1 MLKNKKINITFF
13 SANREEYGLIY
24 PFIKKIS
31 NNVKF
36 NVNLIV
42 AGSHLEKKFGNTF
55 NEIKKDQIKILAKIK
70 IPIKTDNLSGTS
82 KYFNEIQ
89 KKINIVLDKSKTD
102 LVFLSSDRFETFAFA
117 ISSYLRKIPIIHY
130 EGGDITEGGALDDNI
145 RHAIT
150 KISNLHI
157 TSNKDS
163 YKRIIKMGEEKW
175 RCINVGYSAL
185 YNISLEKFDY
195 KKIQAKYNINSLN
208 PLILFTLHPLVL
220 EKNQFLRELDESF
233 KSLKILNKLGY
244 QIILTYPNFDPGF
257 QKIINKIT
265 SLKKKFKDIKVY
277 KYLGRENYHQILYY
291 IGKSKNGA
299 CVGNSS
305 SGIKEAVIFKSP
317 TINIG
322 DRQKSRLKP
331 NNVCNVMADSKQ
343 IIKKIKQNLS
353 IKNKKIKN
361 PYKLTSKFINLDKK
375 IFEIFKN
382 KSFNKKKCTY

>member
-31 NNVKF
+31 NNVKY

>member
-1 MLKNKKINITFF
+1 MIKNKKINITFF
-13 SANREEYGLIY
+13 SANRAEYGLIY
-24 PFIKKIS
+24 PFVRKLSDNK
-31 NNVKF
+31 KF

-55 NEIKKDQIKILAKIK
+55 KEIKKDRIKILAKIK
-70 IPIKTDNLSGTS
+70 IPIKTDNLLGTS
-82 KYFNEIQ
+82 RYFNEIQ
-89 KKINIVLDKSKTD
+89 KKINIILDKSKTD
-102 LVFLSSDRFETFAFA
+102 LVFISSDRFETFAFA

-130 EGGDITEGGALDDNI
+130 EGGDVTEGGALDDNI

-157 TSNKDS
+157 TSNIDS
-163 YKRIIKMGEEKW
+163 YKRVIKMGEEKW

-185 YNISLEKFDY
+185 YNIDLKKFDY
-195 KKIQAKYNINSLN
+195 KKIKSKYNINSKN
-208 PLILFTLHPLVL
+208 PVILFTLHPLVL
-220 EKNQFLRELDESF
+220 EKNQFLKELNESF

-257 QKIINKIT
+257 QKIINKIRY
-265 SLKKKFKDIKVY
+265 LKKQFKNIKVY
-277 KYLGRENYHQILYY
+277 KHLGRENYHQILYY
-291 IGKSKNGA
+291 IGKSNNGA

-305 SGIKEAVIFKSP
+305 SGIKEAVIFKTP

-322 DRQKSRLKP
+322 QRQKSRLKP
-331 NNVCNVMADSKQ
+331 NNVYDVGADSKE
-343 IIKKIKQNLS
+343 IIKKIRQNLS

-361 PYKLTSKFINLDKK
+361 PYKLTYKFTNLDKR
-375 IFEIFKN
+375 IYEIFKN

>member
-13 SANREEYGLIY
+13 SANRAEYGLIH
-24 PFIKKIS
+24 PFIRKLSDNK
-31 NNVKF
+31 KF

-42 AGSHLEKKFGNTF
+42 AGSHLENKFGNTF
-55 NEIKKDQIKILAKIK
+55 EEIKKDRLKILAKIK
-70 IPIKTDNLSGTS
+70 IPIKTDNLLGTS
-82 KYFNEIQ
+82 RYFNEIQ
-89 KKINIVLDKSKTD
+89 KKINMILDKSKTD

-130 EGGDITEGGALDDNI
+130 EGGDVTEGGALDDNI

-157 TSNKDS
+157 TSNIES
-163 YKRIIKMGEEKW
+163 YERIIKMGEEKW

-185 YNISLEKFDY
+185 YNIDLKKFDY
-195 KKIQAKYNINSLN
+195 KKIKSKYNINSKN
-208 PLILFTLHPLVL
+208 PVILFTLHPLVL
-220 EKNQFLRELDESF
+220 EKKQFLKELNESF
-233 KSLKILNKLGY
+233 KSLKVLNKLGY

-257 QKIINKIT
+257 QKIINKIQY
-265 SLKKKFKDIKVY
+265 LKKQFKNIKVY
-277 KYLGRENYHQILYY
+277 KHLGRENYHQILYY
-291 IGKSKNGA
+291 IGKSNNGA

-305 SGIKEAVIFKSP
+305 SGIKEAVIFKTP

-322 DRQKSRLKP
+322 QRQKSRLKP
-331 NNVCNVMADSKQ
+331 NNVYDVGADSKE
-343 IIKKIKQNLS
+343 IIKKIRKNLS

-361 PYKLTSKFINLDKK
+361 PYKLTHKFINLDKR

>member
-13 SANREEYGLIY
+13 SANRAEYGLIH
-24 PFIKKIS
+24 PFIRKLSDNK
-31 NNVKF
+31 KF

-42 AGSHLEKKFGNTF
+42 AGSHLENKFGNTF
-55 NEIKKDQIKILAKIK
+55 EEIKKDRLKILAKIK
-70 IPIKTDNLSGTS
+70 IPIKTDNLLGTS
-82 KYFNEIQ
+82 RYFNEIQ
-89 KKINIVLDKSKTD
+89 KKINMILDKSKTD

-130 EGGDITEGGALDDNI
+130 EGGDVTEGGALDDNI

-157 TSNKDS
+157 TSNIES
-163 YKRIIKMGEEKW
+163 YERIIKMGEEKW

-185 YNISLEKFDY
+185 YNIDLKKFDY
-195 KKIQAKYNINSLN
+195 KKIKSKYNINSKN
-208 PLILFTLHPLVL
+208 PVILFTLHPLVL
-220 EKNQFLRELDESF
+220 EKKQFLKELNESF
-233 KSLKILNKLGY
+233 KSLKVLNKLGY

-257 QKIINKIT
+257 QKIINKIQY
-265 SLKKKFKDIKVY
+265 LKKQFKNIKVY
-277 KYLGRENYHQILYY
+277 KHLGRENYHQILYY
-291 IGKSKNGA
+291 IGKSNNGA

-305 SGIKEAVIFKSP
+305 SGIKEAVIFKTP

-322 DRQKSRLKP
+322 QRQKSRLKP
-331 NNVCNVMADSKQ
+331 NNVYNVGADSKE
-343 IIKKIKQNLS
+343 IIKKIRQNLS

-361 PYKLTSKFINLDKK
+361 PYKLTHKFTNLDKR

>member
-1 MLKNKKINITFF
+1 MIKNKKINITFF
-13 SANREEYGLIY
+13 SANRAEYGLIY
-24 PFIKKIS
+24 PFVSKLSDNK
-31 NNVKF
+31 KF

-55 NEIKKDQIKILAKIK
+55 KEIKKDRIKILAKIK
-70 IPIKTDNLSGTS
+70 IPIKTDNLLGTS
-82 KYFNEIQ
+82 RYFNEIQ
-89 KKINIVLDKSKTD
+89 KKINIILDKSKTD
-102 LVFLSSDRFETFAFA
+102 LVFISSDRFETFAFA

-130 EGGDITEGGALDDNI
+130 EGGDVTEGGALDDNI

-157 TSNKDS
+157 TSNIDS

-185 YNISLEKFDY
+185 YNINLKKFDY
-195 KKIQAKYNINSLN
+195 KKIKSKYNINSKN
-208 PLILFTLHPLVL
+208 PVILFTLHPLVL
-220 EKNQFLRELDESF
+220 EKNQFLKELNESF

-257 QKIINKIT
+257 QKIINKIRY
-265 SLKKKFKDIKVY
+265 LKKQFKNIKVY
-277 KYLGRENYHQILYY
+277 KHLGRENYHQILYY
-291 IGKSKNGA
+291 IGKSNNGA

-305 SGIKEAVIFKSP
+305 SGIKEAVIFKTP

-322 DRQKSRLKP
+322 QRQKSRLKP
-331 NNVCNVMADSKQ
+331 NNVYNVGADSKE
-343 IIKKIKQNLS
+343 IIKKIRQNLS

-361 PYKLTSKFINLDKK
+361 PYKLTYKFTNLDKR

>member
-13 SANREEYGLIY
+13 SANRAEYGLIH
-24 PFIKKIS
+24 PFIRKLSDNK
-31 NNVKF
+31 KF

-42 AGSHLEKKFGNTF
+42 AGSHLENKFGNTF
-55 NEIKKDQIKILAKIK
+55 EEIKKDRLKILAKIK
-70 IPIKTDNLSGTS
+70 IPIKTDNLLGTS
-82 KYFNEIQ
+82 RYFNEIQ
-89 KKINIVLDKSKTD
+89 KKINMILDKSKTD

-130 EGGDITEGGALDDNI
+130 EGGDVTEGGALDDNI

-157 TSNKDS
+157 TSNIES
-163 YKRIIKMGEEKW
+163 YERIIKMGEEKW

-185 YNISLEKFDY
+185 YNIDLKKFDY
-195 KKIQAKYNINSLN
+195 KKIKSKYNINSKN
-208 PLILFTLHPLVL
+208 PVILFTLHPLVL
-220 EKNQFLRELDESF
+220 EKKQFLKELNESF
-233 KSLKILNKLGY
+233 KSLKVLNKLGY

-257 QKIINKIT
+257 QKIINKIQY
-265 SLKKKFKDIKVY
+265 LKKQFKNVKVY
-277 KYLGRENYHQILYY
+277 KHLGRENYHQILYY
-291 IGKSKNGA
+291 IGKSNNGA

-305 SGIKEAVIFKSP
+305 SGIKEAVIFKTP

-322 DRQKSRLKP
+322 QRQKSRLKP
-331 NNVCNVMADSKQ
+331 NNVYNVGADSKE
-343 IIKKIKQNLS
+343 IIKKIRQNLS

-361 PYKLTSKFINLDKK
+361 PYKLTHKFTNLDKR

>member
-1 MLKNKKINITFF
+1 MIKNKKINITFF
-13 SANREEYGLIY
+13 SANRAEYGLIY
-24 PFIKKIS
+24 PFVSKLSDNKKF
-31 NNVKF
+31 K
-36 NVNLIV
+36 VNLIV

-55 NEIKKDQIKILAKIK
+55 KEIKKDRIKILAKIK
-70 IPIKTDNLSGTS
+70 IPIKTDNLLGTS
-82 KYFNEIQ
+82 RYFNEIQ
-89 KKINIVLDKSKTD
+89 KKINIILDKSKTD
-102 LVFLSSDRFETFAFA
+102 LVFISSDRFETFAFA

-157 TSNKDS
+157 TSNIDS

-185 YNISLEKFDY
+185 YNIDLKKFDY
-195 KKIQAKYNINSLN
+195 KKIKSKYNINSKN
-208 PLILFTLHPLVL
+208 PVILFTLHPLVL
-220 EKNQFLRELDESF
+220 EKNQFLKELNESF

-257 QKIINKIT
+257 QKIINKIRY
-265 SLKKKFKDIKVY
+265 LKKQFKNIKVY
-277 KYLGRENYHQILYY
+277 KHLGRENYHQILYY
-291 IGKSKNGA
+291 IGKSNNGA

-305 SGIKEAVIFKSP
+305 SGIKEAVIFKTP

-322 DRQKSRLKP
+322 QRQKSRLKP
-331 NNVCNVMADSKQ
+331 NNVYNVGADSKE

-361 PYKLTSKFINLDKK
+361 PYKLTYKFTNLDKR